1 MSHRKTFWGFV
12 VKPSWQSVGNLRNER
27 NAGPFYVNA
36 NNTLGNANLNIGGR
50 QSDWQT
56 PYCTTTTARTSECE
70 AAMARLT
77 KRNSRKTTGSVV
89 TRRALSRQSEKL

>member
-36 NNTLGNANLNIGGR
+36 NNALTNARWNIGGR
-50 QSDWQT
+50 QSDWQHSV
-56 PYCTTTTARTSECE
+56 PHHDYRPRVGARGGNGP
-70 AAMARLT
+70 L
-77 KRNSRKTTGSVV
+77 N
-89 TRRALSRQSEKL
+89 